1 MAKSYSFMKT
11 FFYFFIGY
19 LFLVSTSTWSQETK
33 QKYQFVTIKENVSK
47 IGAYTMIQ
55 DQYGFMWMGT
65 NGAGLNRFDGI
76 NYTSYKNKLNDA
88 TSLSNNNIY
97 CSYKDHKNRL
107 WFGTEKGLNLY
118 EHKKDR
124 FKRISF
130 SEFGDH
136 GANIA
141 ISSLTEDNKGNL
153 FVGTV
158 EHGLFKMNLDN
169 FKIENIVNQGS
180 NTQERITI
188 HSLRS
193 GSNGKVYAGTDRG
206 LKEFDTKSNTLK
218 FSKFKTKKGI
228 ESIYHPIQS
237 LLIANNNLW
246 VGTMTDGLFKIN
258 KISNKENEFKS
269 LDHFVVSENRIMSI
283 IKLSDGTLMSS
294 TENDGLF
301 HLNADGQVIKHYLAN
316 KTDVKGIV
324 ANSIWCLFLDR
335 NERIWLSY
343 YNAGVG
349 VYDNLYDKF
358 NHIESLH
365 NNANSLQIG
374 SVTAITKDQSGN
386 FWVGL
391 DGGGIDVFNPKTN
404 QFTHINSSANKVF
417 SGLTNDYIES
427 LFIDSKQNIWAGS
440 WNKGLFLLK
449 KGSKNF
455 VNYTIKNTNGDLSS
469 DNVISITEDSEGTI
483 WFASWDKGVHSYNP
497 NTNKF
502 IHHKSHPFLKNG
514 LSDSYARKVLIDK
527 KNNLWVATTDKG
539 LFKIKKLKNGNF
551 SIVSM
556 AVRMSKEFNNYA
568 TANHVLALC
577 EGSNG
582 LIWIGTRGAGLC
594 KYNPANDKFT
604 WYNTLNGLDAINIT
618 GIIEDLNGDIWL
630 SSHSGITKFDIVTN
644 RFKIFTKDDGLLSND
659 FNANA
664 TFRDDEGKIYFG
676 NYNGI
681 DFFNPSKISVNTILP
696 SLYLTDFK
704 LFNQSVLANQKD
716 SPLANVIG
724 ETKDITLN
732 HTQSVFT
739 IEYTGINYTRP
750 EINQYAYYLEGL
762 EESWNYVGS
771 LKSATYTNLEPGNY
785 TFKLKAANS
794 DGKWTEESISLK
806 ITVLPP
812 WWKTNEALF
821 IYIALLLLGFY
832 FLNRMAQIR
841 LNKKQAITLELNLRL
856 QEKALNEEKF
866 QFFTNISHEFRTP
879 LTLIMNPINDII
891 RDESLNLPIRL
902 KEKHNIIYKNTDRL
916 YRLINELLDFRK
928 LELNKTRVSARQL
941 NLVDFTKNIL
951 NYFKEEAF
959 SNGIDLNL
967 DADLMDI
974 TIWVDEKML
983 EKIIFNILSNAIKT
997 TPKGGTI
1004 NVDLQSTDKLYILPL
1019 VSETEPIKV
1028 VEISVSDTGVGIAQ
1042 AEVER
1047 IFERFY
1053 QAENLNKGYYGGTGI
1068 GLEVV
1073 RNFVNLHKGKIEVES
1088 EVGKGS
1094 TFKIIFPAGKSHF
1107 KESEIATEKIEQ
1119 QIKNESFTPI
1129 NSAIKEEEKN
1139 NSENQRSP
1147 KYTLLLVEDN
1157 AELREYLKHEIGNDY
1172 KVLTAENG
1180 IKGLEIAKESLPDII
1195 ITDVVMP
1202 EMNGFDFCKKIKT
1215 DISTSHI
1222 PLLMLTAKSQVD
1234 DRMEGIE
1241 LGADAYMVKPFDMRL
1256 LRLRLSQLITSR
1268 QLIFNKYFS
1277 LITDIP
1283 TNISTTSLDKEFI
1296 EKVLNY
1302 INANIGDPDLN
1313 VELLASQLNLSRSQ
1327 LYRKIKALT
1336 NQTANEFLRNIRLQ
1350 KAKQIIEKGNTNI
1363 SEVCYK
1369 MGFSSPSYFTKCF
1382 KNYFG
1387 LLPTEVEPKS

>member
-1 MAKSYSFMKT
+1 
-11 FFYFFIGY
+11 
-19 LFLVSTSTWSQETK
+19 LFLVSTSSWSQETK
-33 QKYQFVTIKENVSK
+33 QKYQFVNIKENVSK
-47 IGAYTMIQ
+47 IGAYTIIQ
-55 DQYGFMWMGT
+55 DHYGFIWMGT

-107 WFGTEKGLNLY
+107 WFGTEMGLNLY
-118 EHKKDR
+118 DHKKDR

-141 ISSLTEDNKGNL
+141 IRSLTEDNKGNL
-153 FVGTV
+153 FVGTF
-158 EHGLFKMNLDN
+158 ELGLFKMNLDN
-169 FKIENIVNQGS
+169 FKVEKIVSQDP
-180 NTQERITI
+180 NTHGPITI
-188 HSLRS
+188 ISLRS

-206 LKEFDTKSNTLK
+206 LKEFDTQTNTLK

-228 ESIYHPIQS
+228 ESIYQPIQS

-246 VGTMTDGLFKIN
+246 VGTTNDGLFKIN

-269 LDHFVVSENRIMSI
+269 LDHFAVSENRIMSI
-283 IKLSDGTLMSS
+283 IKLSDGTLMCS
-294 TENDGLF
+294 TENDGVF
-301 HLNADGQVIKHYLAN
+301 HLNADGQIKNHYLAN

-335 NERIWLSY
+335 NERIWLCY
-343 YNAGVG
+343 YNAGIG

-358 NHIESLH
+358 NDIESLH
-365 NNANSLQIG
+365 DNSNSLDIG
-374 SVTAITKDQSGN
+374 SVTAIAKDQSGN

-391 DGGGIDVFNPKTN
+391 DGGGIDVYNPQSN
-404 QFTHINSSANKVF
+404 QFTHINSSKNNVF

-427 LFIDSKQNIWAGS
+427 LFIDSNQNIWAGS
-440 WNKGLFLLK
+440 WSKGLFLLK
-449 KGSKNF
+449 KGAKNF

-469 DNVISITEDSEGTI
+469 DNVISMDEDSEGTI
-483 WFASWDKGVHSYNP
+483 WFASWDKGLHSYNP

-502 IHHKSHPFLKNG
+502 THHKSQPFLKNG
-514 LSDSYARKVLIDK
+514 ISDSYARKVLIDK
-527 KNNLWVATTDKG
+527 KDNLWVATTDKG
-539 LFKIKKLKNGNF
+539 LFKIKKLKDGNF

-556 AVRMSKEFNNYA
+556 ALRMSKEFNNYA
-568 TANHVLALC
+568 TANHVLALY

-594 KYNPANDKFT
+594 KYNPATDKFT

-618 GIIEDLNGDIWL
+618 GIIEDLKGDIWL
-630 SSHSGITKFDIVTN
+630 SSHSGIIKFDIAKN
-644 RFKIFTKDDGLLSND
+644 NFARFTKDDGLLSND

-664 TFRDDEGKIYFG
+664 NFKDNRGNIYFG
-676 NYNGI
+676 NYLGI
-681 DFFNPSKISVNTILP
+681 DYFDPSKISVNTILP

-704 LFNQSVLANQKD
+704 LFNQSVLTNQKD
-716 SPLANVIG
+716 SPLTNVIG
-724 ETKDITLN
+724 ETNSVILN

-750 EINQYAYYLEGL
+750 ELNQYAYYLEGL
-762 EESWNYVGS
+762 EDSWNYVGS

-785 TFKLKAANS
+785 TFKLKVANG
-794 DGKWTEESISLK
+794 DGKWTETPLTLK

-812 WWKTNEALF
+812 WWKSNMALF
-821 IYIALLLLGFY
+821 AYFVLLVVGGYHFNR
-832 FLNRMAQIR
+832 FMLNR
-841 LNKKQAITLELNLRL
+841 LDKKKSLILEESKRV
-856 QEKALNEEKF
+856 QEKDLNEQKF

-891 RDESLNLPIRL
+891 RDDSLNLPARIR
-902 KEKHNIIYKNTDRL
+902 EKHNIIYKNTDRL

-928 LELNKTRVSARQL
+928 LELHKARVSATQF
-941 NLVDFTKNIL
+941 NLVDFTKNVAS
-951 NYFKEEAF
+951 YFKEEAIT
-959 SNGIDLNL
+959 NNIDLSL

-974 TIWVDEKML
+974 PVWADEKML

-1004 NVDLQSTDKLYILPL
+1004 NIDLQATDKLLILPL
-1019 VSETEPIKV
+1019 VSNTEPIKV
-1028 VEISVSDTGVGIAQ
+1028 VEISISDTGVGIDQ
-1042 AEVER
+1042 EEVEK

-1053 QAENLNKGYYGGTGI
+1053 QAKNLNNGYYGGTGI

-1073 RNFVNLHKGKIEVES
+1073 REFVILHKGKIEVES
-1088 EVGKGS
+1088 AVGKGS
-1094 TFKIIFPAGKSHF
+1094 IFKIILAAGNSHF
-1107 KESEIATEKIEQ
+1107 KESEIATEKGEQ
-1119 QIKNESFTPI
+1119 LFKNENFTPTNDPI
-1129 NSAIKEEEKN
+1129 ENEKT
-1139 NSENQRSP
+1139 STENQSST
-1147 KYTLLLVEDN
+1147 KYTLLIVEDN
-1157 AELREYLKHEIGNDY
+1157 TELREYLQNELGNDY

-1180 IKGLEIAKESLPDII
+1180 KKGLEIAKELLPDII
-1195 ITDVVMP
+1195 VTDVIMP
-1202 EMNGFDFCKKIKT
+1202 EMNGFEFCKNIKT
-1215 DISTSHI
+1215 DIRTSHI
-1222 PLLMLTAKSQVD
+1222 PLLMLTARTTID

-1256 LRLRLSQLITSR
+1256 LRLRLKQLITSR

-1277 LITDIP
+1277 LITEVP
-1283 TNISTTSLDKEFI
+1283 ANINTTSLDKEFI
-1296 EKVLNY
+1296 EKVLSF
-1302 INANIGDPDLN
+1302 INDNIGNPDLN
-1313 VELLASQLNLSRSQ
+1313 VEILASQLNLSKSQ
-1327 LYRKIKALT
+1327 FYRKIKALT

-1363 SEVCYK
+1363 SEVCYEI
-1369 MGFSSPSYFTKCF
+1369 GFSSPSYFTKCF
-1382 KNYFG
+1382 KSHFG
-1387 LLPTEVEPKS
+1387 VLPSEVNIKKNEL